1 MKKGNKVYVLI
12 EAYTYDFENDIR
24 TSVFLSEDDAYKA
37 LEEIKERELEESWIS
52 RFNDEDLEIG
62 EDSYDSFDI
71 YLEGRASEFETHLWV
86 AEKEVR

>member
-1 MKKGNKVYVLI
+1 MKKGSKVYVLI
-12 EAYTYDFENDIR
+12 EAYTYDFEKDIR

-52 RFNDEDLEIG
+52 RFNDEDLEVG

-86 AEKEVR
+86 EEKQVQ